1 MCPLLILFNA
11 QCLNLSNKKMVFVCC
26 SSSSSDFYINLH
38 LHSIQLSFLFFFSF
52 LVKVRF
58 VLVIFCFF
66 LLLVERRVGKF
77 HKSFV
82 VDHKLHRWQ
91 QHRMYK
97 GSSGMG
103 VASIYRLS
111 PAQLN
116 LFVVDNLSKQRFDEI
131 FF

>member
-1 MCPLLILFNA
+1 M
-11 QCLNLSNKKMVFVCC
+11 
-26 SSSSSDFYINLH
+26 
-38 LHSIQLSFLFFFSF
+38 
-52 LVKVRF
+52 KVRF
-58 VLVIFCFF
+58 VLVFFCFF

-77 HKSFV
+77 HKSFL

-97 GSSGMG
+97 GSSGHG
-103 VASIYRLS
+103 RGGIHISVKPRPI
-111 PAQLN
+111 N